1 MPSKV
6 RARPTGGVYVYKRK
20 RGELVRW
27 VVERRRG
34 TGLPKSYKVLDTRAE
49 AEEYATK
56 LRGEIAAEEANASS
70 GIESKITLEDA
81 WHSYVRHAERTLRP
95 GTLETYR
102 GAMEKHVLPA
112 LGHLTLQHLDRER
125 IRTFIRESLTAGM
138 HPKTVK
144 NAVGSLR
151 SCLASLVADGVLPSN
166 PASIMR
172 GWLPT
177 NPPRPKSLTKA
188 QLHDFLQASQGEP
201 YEDLILFLALTG
213 VRLGEALA
221 LRWEDVHLEERM
233 AAIKRSVRLREESMP
248 KTRFGIRSVD
258 LAKPVVAMLQR
269 RLEAAG
275 PAPRLVFPGVRSGS
289 YIDARHL
296 HHAFKRIA
304 KRAGIPKVHP
314 HMLRHTWATTL
325 LNAGAPLNYVSRA
338 LGHHST
344 AFTAGVYATAHPD
357 PRPQDVDALAASALG
372 EESLRSTLGDAAG
385 PVLDDKPIKG

>member
-20 RGELVRW
+20 RGEAVRW

-34 TGLPKSYKVLDTRAE
+34 KDLPKSYKVMDTRLE

-56 LRGEIAAEEANASS
+56 LRGEIAAEEASASA

-81 WHSYVRHAERTLRP
+81 WHAYARTAARTLRA

-112 LGHLTLQHLDRER
+112 LGHLTLQYLNRDRV
-125 IRTFIRESLTAGM
+125 RTFIKESLEAGI

-144 NAVGSLR
+144 NAVGALR
-151 SCLASLVADGVLPSN
+151 SCLASLVADDVLPAN

-172 GWLPT
+172 GWIPVS
-177 NPPRPKSLTKA
+177 PPNPKSLTRA
-188 QLHDFLQASQGEP
+188 QLHTFLEAARGEL

-221 LRWEDVHLEERM
+221 LRPEDVHLEERT
-233 AAIKRSVRLREESMP
+233 AVIKRSVRLREENMP

-258 LAKPVVAMLQR
+258 LAKPVVAMLKR
-269 RLEAAG
+269 RLEAD
-275 PAPRLVFPGVRSGS
+275 PAARLVFPGARRGGYVN
-289 YIDARHL
+289 ARHL
-296 HHAFKRIA
+296 HHAFQRIA
-304 KRAGIPKVHP
+304 KRAGLPPVHP

-344 AFTAGVYATAHPD
+344 AFTAAVYATAHPD

-372 EESLRSTLGDAAG
+372 VDRLRSTLGDAAG
-385 PVLDDKPIKG
+385 PVLDDKPVEG